1 MYEEASNEV
10 LIPLVGTLTH
20 FCKPINEG
28 LGLFLEPRGRVKS
41 YLAVVSAGLN
51 TFCETAGNAAAK
63 IRVIQNKLVLII
75 VDVLEIHSSG

>member
-1 MYEEASNEV
+1 M

-20 FCKPINEG
+20 FCRPALVG
-28 LGLFLEPRGRVKS
+28 FGLFLEPSGAVES

-51 TFCETAGNAAAK
+51 TFCDTAGNAAAK